1 MKIKANDFAF
11 STNFSIRLDR
21 VMIESIESDF
31 LSKNYNKWL
40 AFEET
45 GLWQI
50 EEEVFRDIFETMA
63 DNALN
68 MYEGRKNLQSSFSNN
83 LYHIDFGGNPLRLGC
98 PQCQIWYHEL
108 TLVFI

>member
-50 EEEVFRDIFETMA
+50 EEEVFRDIFETKA
-63 DNALN
+63 DNELN
-68 MYEGRKNLQSSFSNN
+68 VYEGHKILESSFSNRIN
-83 LYHIDFGGNPLRLGC
+83 HLKHIVFGGNPLRLGC
-98 PQCQIWYHEL
+98 PQYQI
-108 TLVFI
+108 